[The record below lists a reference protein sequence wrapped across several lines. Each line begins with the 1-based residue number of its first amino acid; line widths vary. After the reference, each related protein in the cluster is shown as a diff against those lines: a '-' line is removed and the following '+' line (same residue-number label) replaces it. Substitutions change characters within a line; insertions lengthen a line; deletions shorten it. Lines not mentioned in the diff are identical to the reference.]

1 MKYVITALVSSV
13 FILLFEIFYS
23 DGRYV
28 LAELIVMVM
37 VWSVSSY
44 VLMLKN
50 RSLQP
55 GKSENKNNQQHQD
68 MADLLNISKNQY
80 QKLSEELK
88 IIVSKVDVMKSIVSE
103 AVHGLSNSF
112 TSLSQQS
119 SSQNELM
126 HEIID
131 GLHSGDGDEEHKSFI
146 EETKEVLEYFVL
158 NITEVSRGG
167 MTMVYTIDDIEEQMD
182 GVNKLLSEISGIAD
196 QTNLLALNAAIEAAR
211 AGEAG
216 RGFAVVADEVRA
228 LSRNSNNLNDK
239 IREVVEKSKTN
250 IAKAKEIVGEI
261 AGKDMSVAM
270 QHKSRVD
277 EVLVLMT
284 DKNTFVSKKLDEA
297 QGIAENVQQGVNTA
311 VRSLQFEDIA
321 RQQCEQ
327 LNEHINLVDDLF
339 IKIESELSSVK
350 PELSAIPILSE
361 MIRELNST
369 VEQVTQKAR
378 NIHATTQSQD
388 DMSEGEIDLF

>member
-1 MKYVITALVSSV
+1 VKYVITALVSSV

>member
-1 MKYVITALVSSV
+1 VKFIITA
-13 FILLFEIFYS
+13 FLLSIFVLIFEVMIS
-23 DGRYV
+23 DG
-28 LAELIVMVM
+28 
-37 VWSVSSY
+37 SY
-44 VLMLKN
+44 VLFELIALILIWCISSYLLLLKT
-50 RSLQP
+50 
-55 GKSENKNNQQHQD
+55 KSTQLDQQTNTANQQHQEV
-68 MADLLNISKNQY
+68 AELINSSKDQY
-80 QKLSEELK
+80 HKLSEELK
-88 IIVSKVDVMKSIVSE
+88 VITNKVDVMKSIVFE
-103 AVHGLSNSF
+103 AVEGLSNSF
-112 TSLSQQS
+112 TSLSEQS
-119 SSQNELM
+119 TSQNDLM

-131 GLHSGDGDEEHKSFI
+131 GLHADDSDEGHKSFI
-146 EETKEVLEYFVL
+146 EETKEVLEYFVT

-167 MTMVYTIDDIEEQMD
+167 MTMVYTVDDIESQMD
-182 GVNKLLSEISGIAD
+182 DVNKLLSEISGIAD

-239 IREVVEKSKTN
+239 IREVVDNSKAN
-250 IAKAKEIVGEI
+250 ISKAKEIVGEI

-284 DKNTFVSKKLDEA
+284 NKNDFVSGKLEEA
-297 QGIAENVQQGVNTA
+297 QDIAEHVQQGVNIA

-327 LNEHINLVDDLF
+327 LNSHISLVDDLF
-339 IKIESELSSVK
+339 INIQSELSTVK
-350 PELSAIPILSE
+350 PVLSSIPVLSQ
-361 MIRELNST
+361 MINELNLT
-369 VEQVTQKAR
+369 VEQVTEKAR
-378 NIHATTQSQD
+378 SIHATTQSQD

>member
-1 MKYVITALVSSV
+1 VKYIITALVLSV

-23 DGRYV
+23 EGRYV

-37 VWSVSSY
+37 IWSVFSY
-44 VLMLKN
+44 ALMLKM
-50 RSLQP
+50 RSLQSA
-55 GKSENKNNQQHQD
+55 KSINQNNQQRQD
-68 MADLLNISKNQY
+68 MLDLLNISKNQY
-80 QKLSEELK
+80 QKLSDELK
-88 IIVSKVDVMKSIVSE
+88 VIVSKVDVMKSIVSE

-119 SSQNELM
+119 SSQNDLM

-131 GLHSGDGDEEHKSFI
+131 GLHTGEGDEEHKSFI

-167 MTMVYTIDDIEEQMD
+167 MTMVYTIDDIEVQMD
-182 GVNKLLSEISGIAD
+182 GVNKLLSDISGIAD

-277 EVLVLMT
+277 EVLLLMT
-284 DKNTFVSKKLDEA
+284 EKNAFVSTKLDEA
-297 QGIAENVQQGVNTA
+297 QDIAENVQQGVNIA

-327 LNEHINLVDDLF
+327 LNAHIGLVDDLF
-339 IKIESELSSVK
+339 IKIEMELSSVK
-350 PELSAIPILSE
+350 PELSAISILSE
-361 MIRELNST
+361 MISSLNST
-369 VEQVTQKAR
+369 IEQVTEKAR

>member
-1 MKYVITALVSSV
+1 MKFIVTAFLLSILVV
-13 FILLFEIFYS
+13 LFEIIVS
-23 DGRYV
+23 GGNYV
-28 LAELIVMVM
+28 LFELIVLVLIWFISSYLLLVNTKSTRLEQQTNIENQQHREVAELIN
-37 VWSVSSY
+37 SS
-44 VLMLKN
+44 K
-50 RSLQP
+50 
-55 GKSENKNNQQHQD
+55 D
-68 MADLLNISKNQY
+68 QY
-80 QKLSEELK
+80 HKLSEELNV
-88 IIVSKVDVMKSIVSE
+88 ITSKVDVMKSIVFE
-103 AVHGLSNSF
+103 AVEGLSASF
-112 TSLSQQS
+112 TSLSEQS
-119 SSQNELM
+119 TSQNDLM

-131 GLHSGDGDEEHKSFI
+131 GLHADDSDEGHKSFI
-146 EETKEVLEYFVL
+146 EETKEVLEYFVT

-167 MTMVYTIDDIEEQMD
+167 MTMVYTVDDIESQMD
-182 GVNKLLSEISGIAD
+182 DVNKLLSEISGIAD

-239 IREVVEKSKTN
+239 IREVVDKSKSN

-277 EVLVLMT
+277 EVLILMAN
-284 DKNTFVSKKLDEA
+284 KNSFVSGKLDEA
-297 QGIAENVQQGVNTA
+297 QDISEHVQQGVNIA

-327 LNEHINLVDDLF
+327 LNSHINLVDNLF
-339 IKIESELSSVK
+339 INIQSELSTLNPV
-350 PELSAIPILSE
+350 LSSIPILSK
-361 MIRELNST
+361 MISELNST
-369 VEQVTQKAR
+369 VQQVTEKAR
-378 NIHATTQSQD
+378 SIHATTQSQD